1 MELLCKKV
9 QLENGLEL
17 HSFTV
22 TSVACRI
29 LSPQEV
35 LRQMTRCRLILDYEC
50 EEFPESYYQKFHI
63 TCIDTTKEV
72 CRYEL

>member
-1 MELLCKKV
+1 MELTCKKT

-35 LRQMTRCRLILDYEC
+35 IDQMTRCRLIFGYEV
-50 EEFPESYYQKFHI
+50 EDDLFYNMQHFFI
-63 TCIDTTKEV
+63 ICIDTTKEV